1 MNKMIGVVIVTHSA
15 LADEFLLATQQIVG
29 SVEGIEPISIDPSDP
44 IEEVEKRI
52 KKGIKKVDMGIG
64 VLVLTD
70 MFGGTPSN
78 ISLSFQEKGKVEI
91 VTGVNLPMLIK
102 LSTMREEK
110 TLEELATFIK
120 LYGQKNIHLASEILD
135 RNAGSE
141 KQ

>member
-1 MNKMIGVVIVTHSA
+1 MIGVVIVTHSA
-15 LADEFLLATQQIVG
+15 LADEFLMATQQIVG
-29 SVEGIEPISIDPSDP
+29 SVEGIEPISIDPSDQ

-64 VLVLTD
+64 VLILTD

-91 VTGVNLPMLIK
+91 VTGLNLPMLIK
-102 LSTMREEK
+102 LSTLREEK
-110 TLEELATFIK
+110 TLDELASFIK
-120 LYGQKNIHLASEILD
+120 SYGQKNIHLASEIME
-135 RNAGSE
+135 RNTAGE

>member
-1 MNKMIGVVIVTHSA
+1 MNKMIGIIIVTHSA

-29 SVEGIEPISIDPSDP
+29 AVEGIEPISIDPSDP

-52 KKGIKKVDMGIG
+52 KRGIKKVDMGRG
-64 VLVLTD
+64 VLILTD

-102 LSTMREEK
+102 LSTLREEK
-110 TLEELATFIK
+110 TLDELASFIK
-120 LYGQKNIHLASEILD
+120 AYGQKNIHLASEILE
-135 RNAGSE
+135 RNTAGE